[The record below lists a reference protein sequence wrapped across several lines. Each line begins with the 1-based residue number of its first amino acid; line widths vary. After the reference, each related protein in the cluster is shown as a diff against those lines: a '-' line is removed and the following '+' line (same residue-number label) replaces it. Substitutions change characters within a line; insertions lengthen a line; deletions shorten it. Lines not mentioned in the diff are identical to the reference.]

1 MFQLFEIVT
10 VLIVSIVMAMSLAH
24 VLEYPGKLR
33 LNRDAYFAV
42 QTIYYPGFSIAGI
55 CEPLSIAV
63 VLALL
68 VATPAL
74 SMKFWLVLVALIA
87 LIAMHVVFWLVTQP
101 VNKYW
106 LASEKIGAAGARF
119 FAVEA
124 TRGRVMPD
132 WTSLRDRWE
141 CPHLARAAFCVTA
154 FVALTIDLTL

>member
-1 MFQLFEIVT
+1 MFRLFEIVA

-33 LNRDAYFAV
+33 LNRDAHFAV
-42 QTIYYPGFSIAGI
+42 QTIYYPGFRIAGI
-55 CEPLSIAV
+55 CEPVSIAV

-74 SMKFWLVLVALIA
+74 ALIA
-87 LIAMHVVFWLVTQP
+87 LIAMHVVFWLVTQL

-106 LASEKIGAAGARF
+106 LASEKIGATGARF

-124 TRGRVMPD
+124 MRGRVMPD

-141 CPHLARAAFCVTA
+141 CSHLARAALCVTA